1 MKTGAFKFII
11 LLGVV
16 SLFGDITYEGARS
29 ITGPFLFTLGASA
42 TVVGFIAGF
51 GEFIGYGLRL
61 LSGYISDRTR
71 GYWTMVFIGYG
82 LILSIPLLSLA
93 NYWEIAAIFIVLE
106 RMGKA
111 IRSPARDTI
120 LSHATMQVGRGF
132 GFGIH
137 EALDQIGAIIGPLIF
152 SFVFYLRG
160 GYKEGFFI
168 LWIPAILTLLALII
182 ARKKYPLS
190 VKLEN
195 PNIKTGN
202 GKLSQVFWL
211 YTLFTFLSV
220 TGYANFQ
227 LISYHF
233 KIKSVISNTH
243 IPMFYAVAMGIDAVV
258 ALIIGK
264 VYDRIGL
271 MSLISIPVFTILVP
285 IFSFSYNYTAAL
297 IGIII
302 WGAVMGMQETIMRA
316 AIADLIPIA
325 RRGLAYGIFNTVYG
339 ASWFI
344 GGALMGILYDLSI
357 RYVIIFAIFMEA
369 ISIPILIKTVKN
381 KIAESYNR

>member
-316 AIADLIPIA
+316 AIADLTPIA

>member
-316 AIADLIPIA
+316 AIADLTPIA

-369 ISIPILIKTVKN
+369 ISIPILIKTVK
-381 KIAESYNR
+381 KL

>member
-1 MKTGAFKFII
+1 LKKIINQRGALKFII
-11 LLGVV
+11 LLGIV

-42 TVVGFIAGF
+42 TVVGFVAGF

-61 LSGYISDRTR
+61 LSGYISDKTR
-71 GYWTMVFIGYG
+71 GYWIMMFVGYG

-93 NYWEIAAIFIVLE
+93 NYWEIAAILIVLE

-120 LSHATMQVGRGF
+120 LSHATKQIGRGF

-152 SFVFYLRG
+152 SFVFYLKG
-160 GYKEGFFI
+160 GYREGFFI
-168 LWIPAILTLLALII
+168 LWIPAILTLLVLII
-182 ARKKYPLS
+182 ARKKYPLPTR
-190 VKLEN
+190 LETSA
-195 PNIKTGN
+195 IKTDN
-202 GKLSQVFWL
+202 GKLPRIFWL

-233 KIKSVISNTH
+233 KIKSVISNTQ
-243 IPMFYAVAMGIDAVV
+243 IPIFYAVAMGIDAVV

-264 VYDRIGL
+264 VYDRVGL
-271 MSLISIPVFTILVP
+271 ISLISIPLFTILVP
-285 IFSFSYNYTAAL
+285 ILSFSYDYNFAL

-316 AIADLIPIA
+316 AIADLTPIA
-325 RRGLAYGIFNTVYG
+325 RRGLAYGIFNTMYG
-339 ASWFI
+339 VSWFM
-344 GGALMGILYDLSI
+344 GSALMGILYDFSVK
-357 RYVIIFAIFMEA
+357 YVIIFAIIMELT
-369 ISIPILIKTVKN
+369 SIPILIKTVKN
-381 KIAESYNR
+381 FS

>member
-1 MKTGAFKFII
+1 
-11 LLGVV
+11 
-16 SLFGDITYEGARS
+16 
-29 ITGPFLFTLGASA
+29 
-42 TVVGFIAGF
+42 
-51 GEFIGYGLRL
+51 
-61 LSGYISDRTR
+61 
-71 GYWTMVFIGYG
+71 MVFIGYG

-316 AIADLIPIA
+316 AIADLTPIA

-357 RYVIIFAIFMEA
+357 RYVIIFAIVMEA
-369 ISIPILIKTVKN
+369 ISIPILVKTVKN
-381 KIAESYNR
+381 KIVESYNR

>member
-1 MKTGAFKFII
+1 MNRGAFKFII
-11 LLGVV
+11 LLGIV

-160 GYKEGFFI
+160 GYREGFFI

-271 MSLISIPVFTILVP
+271 MSLISIPLFTILVP

-316 AIADLIPIA
+316 AIADLTPIA

-339 ASWFI
+339 ASWFM
-344 GGALMGILYDLSI
+344 GGTLMGILYDLSI
-357 RYVIIFAIFMEA
+357 GYVITFAIFMEA
-369 ISIPILIKTVKN
+369 ISIPILVKTVK
-381 KIAESYNR
+381 KL

>member
-11 LLGVV
+11 LLGIV

-93 NYWEIAAIFIVLE
+93 NYWEIAAIFIILE

-160 GYKEGFFI
+160 GYREGFFI

-190 VKLEN
+190 VKLESS
-195 PNIKTGN
+195 NIKTGN

-271 MSLISIPVFTILVP
+271 MSLISIPLFTILVP
-285 IFSFSYNYTAAL
+285 IFSFSYNYIAAL

-316 AIADLIPIA
+316 AIADLTPIA

-339 ASWFI
+339 ASWFM

-369 ISIPILIKTVKN
+369 ISIPILIKTVK
-381 KIAESYNR
+381 KL

>member
-1 MKTGAFKFII
+1 MNRGAFKFII
-11 LLGVV
+11 LLGIV

-160 GYKEGFFI
+160 GYREGFFI

-271 MSLISIPVFTILVP
+271 MSLISIPLFTILVP

-316 AIADLIPIA
+316 AIADLTPIA

-339 ASWFI
+339 ASWFM
-344 GGALMGILYDLSI
+344 GGTLMGILYDLSI
-357 RYVIIFAIFMEA
+357 GYVITFAIFMEA
-369 ISIPILIKTVKN
+369 ISIPILVKAV
-381 KIAESYNR
+381 KKL

>member
-1 MKTGAFKFII
+1 MNRGALKFII

-316 AIADLIPIA
+316 AIADLTPIA

-357 RYVIIFAIFMEA
+357 RYVIIFAIVMEA
-369 ISIPILIKTVKN
+369 ISIPILVKTVKN
-381 KIAESYNR
+381 KIVESYNR

>member
-1 MKTGAFKFII
+1 MNRGALKFII

-316 AIADLIPIA
+316 AIADLTPIA

-369 ISIPILIKTVKN
+369 ISIPILIKTVK
-381 KIAESYNR
+381 KL